1 MRVVTVVKK
10 KGNNKYKI
18 LDFNN
23 AENTVE
29 NLTDFILTKGDEVLV
44 DEIEKNDESE
54 TVIIGVSNFVDSEK
68 IKYKKMTDIINEIDE
83 FGIKRLINAAKKAES
98 L

>member
-1 MRVVTVVKK
+1 MVKK
-10 KGNNKYKI
+10 KGSKYKV

-23 AENTVE
+23 AENTVG
-29 NLTDFILTKGDEVLV
+29 NLTNFILTEGDKVLV
-44 DEIEKNDESE
+44 DEVEKDDEAE
-54 TVIIGVSNFVDSEK
+54 TMIIGVASFVDSEK
-68 IKYKKMTDIINEIDE
+68 IKYKKMAEIINEIGE

>member
-1 MRVVTVVKK
+1 MRIVTVVKK
-10 KGNNKYKI
+10 KGNKYKI

-29 NLTDFILTKGDEVLV
+29 NLTSFLLTKGDKVLV
-44 DEIEKNDESE
+44 DEIGDNHEAK
-54 TVIIGVSNFVDSEK
+54 TVIIGILSFSNITK
-68 IKYKKMTDIINEIDE
+68 IKYKKMAEIINEIDE
-83 FGIKRLINAAKKAES
+83 LGIKRLIKAVEKIEK